1 MFDFFK
7 KKNPPASKPYV
18 PWCLVGAEGLG
29 KYQIEFNI
37 SDADPQVEEVVNKLL
52 QTMVEMKISNDVA
65 MQVPA
70 ALHTALA
77 ESYEWC
83 IAKTIYKPLSY
94 NGDDQSDEGDNKGE
108 D

>member
-7 KKNPPASKPYV
+7 KKNPPAPKPCV
-18 PWCLVGAEGLG
+18 PMCLVGAEGLG

-37 SDADPQVEEVVNKLL
+37 SNDDPQVKEVVNKLL
-52 QTMVEMKISNDVA
+52 QTMVEMKVPNGVA
-65 MQVPA
+65 MQVPT

-94 NGDDQSDEGDNKGE
+94 NGDNQSDEGDDKGE

>member
-1 MFDFFK
+1 MFGFFK
-7 KKNPPASKPYV
+7 KKNPPASKPCV
-18 PWCLVGAEGLG
+18 PKCLVGAEGLG

-37 SDADPQVEEVVNKLL
+37 SDDDPQVKEVVNKLL
-52 QTMVEMKISNDVA
+52 QTMVKMKVPNGVA
-65 MQVPA
+65 MQVPT

-94 NGDDQSDEGDNKGE
+94 NGDDQSDDGNHKGE
-108 D
+108 N

>member
-7 KKNPPASKPYV
+7 KKNPPAPKPCV
-18 PWCLVGAEGLG
+18 PRCLVGAEGLG

-37 SDADPQVEEVVNKLL
+37 SDDDPQVKEVVNKLL
-52 QTMVEMKISNDVA
+52 QTMVEMKVPNGVA
-65 MQVPA
+65 MQVPT

-94 NGDDQSDEGDNKGE
+94 NGDNQSDERDDKGE

>member
-7 KKNPPASKPYV
+7 KKNPPVSKPYV
-18 PWCLVGAEGLG
+18 PRCLVGAEGFG

-37 SDADPQVEEVVNKLL
+37 SDTDPQVEEVVNKLL
-52 QTMVEMKISNDVA
+52 QTMVEMKISNNVA

-94 NGDDQSDEGDNKGE
+94 NGDDQSDDGNHKGE
-108 D
+108 N